1 MALHSRKKI
10 TVEGESVING
20 AVVQG
25 YRAEINSD
33 NPEDITI
40 SDWIVDKN
48 GYKENRVQARRDS
61 NEFEDMAYAIQDE
74 MIAAIVTT
82 ETE

>member
-1 MALHSRKKI
+1 MALQSRKKI

-20 AVVQG
+20 GVVQG
-25 YRAEINSD
+25 YRAEINSE
-33 NPEDITI
+33 NPEDITL

-74 MIAAIVTT
+74 MIADTGTIGT
-82 ETE
+82 E

>member
-20 AVVQG
+20 VVVQG
-25 YRAEINSD
+25 YRAEINSE

-40 SDWIVDKN
+40 SDWITDKN

-61 NEFEDMAYAIQDE
+61 VEFEDMAYALQDE
-74 MIAAIVTT
+74 MIAATGT
-82 ETE
+82 AETE